1 MIIRPYRRSLGTV
14 RRFRPT
20 DKTLPYEA
28 RDKEQMWSRF
38 ADMIR
43 DKFGE
48 DGATPEAIYKELT
61 GPLGLTADTT
71 HELLVA
77 ARDGGY
83 LATNKK
89 TDEVDSED

>member
-14 RRFRPT
+14 RKFRPT
-20 DKTLPYEA
+20 DKAIPYGA
-28 RDKEQMWSRF
+28 RDKEQMWGRF

-43 DKFGE
+43 DKFG
-48 DGATPEAIYKELT
+48 DGGATPEVVYRDLT

-71 HELLVA
+71 MELLTA

-83 LATNKK
+83 LATSKVASS
-89 TDEVDSED
+89 DEEVE